1 MKIGEIWIAKS
12 QEDGWQKIKLK
23 HYSAEEDAYTVQILD
38 EFGGIGFLGRKKI
51 LRDFENENR
60 RNLAK

>member
-1 MKIGEIWIAKS
+1 MKVGEIWIAKS
-12 QEDGWQKIKLK
+12 LEDAWQKIRLK
-23 HYSAEEDAYTVQILD
+23 HYSAKEDTYTVEILD
-38 EFGGIGFLGRKKI
+38 EFGGIGFMNRKLI